1 MIWDLYSYHGSVV
14 RGWIYN
20 PFELALCRT
29 GQDFLGHQDF
39 KNHGL
44 IKKGKIRSPILFCQF
59 AQVGQV
65 LKIKLFYQIF
75 FLQCQY

>member
-1 MIWDLYSYHGSVV
+1 MDDLGSSYHASVV

-39 KNHGL
+39 KNHCL
-44 IKKGKIRSPILFCQF
+44 IKKGKIRSLILLQF
-59 AQVGQV
+59 AQVGQCTEV
-65 LKIKLFYQIF
+65 PVPYFGCRLGI
-75 FLQCQY
+75 